1 MSFENVDSLNAF
13 QNVYELYKLYYKSSL
28 LVIWLKW
35 IDIARIEHYELD
47 GNEWSRGLAV
57 KPTINLKSADL

>member
-28 LVIWLKW
+28 FVTSLEW
-35 IDIARIEHYELD
+35 IDIARIEHYEPD
-47 GNEWSRGLAV
+47 GKKWSRGLAV